1 MGPLVSK
8 TGVVLS
14 YLGLPS
20 VFGFRGALGTSS
32 VQLGDE
38 QHMVFFGVSISM
50 FSFVLQQLIS
60 VCIFIGT
67 QQSEIVRGGDS
78 GVLGL
83 LAALFLRFLFGLQSY
98 PNFPFFPYEKFG
110 IAPWFVPS
118 SVGGGR
124 VYLCR
129 VL

>member
-1 MGPLVSK
+1 MCCLSYLPLGPLDSK

-20 VFGFRGALGTSS
+20 VVGFRWALGTSS

-38 QHMVFFGVSISM
+38 QHMVSLEYRFPYFPLSCNSFF
-50 FSFVLQQLIS
+50 S
-60 VCIFIGT
+60 VCIFIGIY
-67 QQSEIVRGGDS
+67 QSVIARGGDS

-98 PNFPFFPYEKFG
+98 PNFPFFPYG
-110 IAPWFVPS
+110 P
-118 SVGGGR
+118 
-124 VYLCR
+124 C
-129 VL
+129 